1 MHIPFPRYLQL
12 YAPHRMHQGNA
23 PKRHNCRL
31 NIRARRANSRRPRGK
46 PVLPLSRKCVRRT
59 LVLLLIRL
67 QSALTQARLFRTLTA
82 CWAGVTKMRIKN
94 SLSRLLSPT
103 LGQELAPRTHVLESL
118 LDLCQAYNLAVT
130 ELHRLQL
137 ETHPRQDAIR
147 EFEVLCRDIEMRL
160 MSCIE
165 KVDRAGKA
173 EGPH

>member
-1 MHIPFPRYLQL
+1 MQIQD
-12 YAPHRMHQGNA
+12 G
-23 PKRHNCRL
+23 
-31 NIRARRANSRRPRGK
+31 RGEN
-46 PVLPLSRKCVRRT
+46 PVLPLSGKRVRRT

-137 ETHPRQDAIR
+137 ETHPRQDVIR